1 MRNYRARV
9 TSAEKVVAVQLGKE
23 KVTRRPYN
31 NLPVSKGAYK
41 EAGEG
46 LFDRHCS
53 DCTRSNGCRQG
64 KLRLATGKKFFA
76 ARVVRN
82 WHRLP
87 SDFLGAPALA
97 VFKATLNK
105 ALSKLV

>member
-9 TSAEKVVAVQLGKE
+9 TSAEKVVAVQPGKE

-41 EAGEG
+41 EAGEE

-53 DCTRSNGCRQG
+53 DCTRGNGCRERG
-64 KLRLATGKKFFA
+64 EIEVSYREKILCCESGEEL
-76 ARVVRN
+76 
-82 WHRLP
+82 
-87 SDFLGAPALA
+87 
-97 VFKATLNK
+97 
-105 ALSKLV
+105 